1 LPPHL
6 KAAPLAF
13 CSIFGKTKNLG
24 TAPAPFATVRN
35 KSCVSTVAIKMRIV
49 YQNVVWLLIFVAY
62 NYLCLADH
70 RDVITVGGCTVTL
83 LFTPLGDCRLF
94 QVHSSTMKTPRVA
107 WSSRAPSR
115 PPTRCNRTCTTSCR
129 LESCRTVTLSSVASW
144 VSGKTASVLVD
155 RFGCSVQHD
164 ATGLGNGG
172 DFWARVC
179 HRLRFY
185 PVGLLQSGNPLYSDA
200 LAPSGLLFG
209 ETHHGQF
216 LPESGAPLSRAR
228 CDREES
234 AVEEFC
240 GFVRR
245 RRRTGQAAGDL
256 EVAKLRQEGQR
267 DSETVGTRIRQQATS
282 EGNSSFGREQDHSGL
297 RHREHHRVSEAS
309 QRSEADGYVLLQLL
323 SDFAGKRFR
332 GYRNPARRTAN
343 FLGRPHSRLFGV
355 AQFRQHHD
363 NQDCRSR
370 K

>member
-1 LPPHL
+1 MRISFPAFATTL

-144 VSGKTASVLVD
+144 
-155 RFGCSVQHD
+155 
-164 ATGLGNGG
+164 
-172 DFWARVC
+172 
-179 HRLRFY
+179 
-185 PVGLLQSGNPLYSDA
+185 
-200 LAPSGLLFG
+200 
-209 ETHHGQF
+209 
-216 LPESGAPLSRAR
+216 
-228 CDREES
+228 
-234 AVEEFC
+234 
-240 GFVRR
+240 
-245 RRRTGQAAGDL
+245 
-256 EVAKLRQEGQR
+256 
-267 DSETVGTRIRQQATS
+267 
-282 EGNSSFGREQDHSGL
+282 
-297 RHREHHRVSEAS
+297 
-309 QRSEADGYVLLQLL
+309 
-323 SDFAGKRFR
+323 
-332 GYRNPARRTAN
+332 
-343 FLGRPHSRLFGV
+343 
-355 AQFRQHHD
+355 
-363 NQDCRSR
+363 
-370 K
+370 